1 LNRVQKGYFRDKQV
15 LSMIEEWKVMN
26 ARQVQLMKFNFPY
39 GLRKAQERL
48 LKMHNRGK
56 LNRWHN
62 GEGYSYSLEKKTAS
76 SAHFEALN
84 WVRIWLVNQLKNW
97 EKLHSWQYE
106 QDYKILRTDAFAAIK
121 NTVTGKFTFYFVEM
135 DISPRNVF
143 DKVPKYCRL
152 YEEERYKDRWWV
164 ELTNKFPKVLIV
176 SSCRKEKILE
186 LVEEEN
192 KSGLRFEVKS
202 LDEIRKE
209 CLN

>member
-1 LNRVQKGYFRDKQV
+1 MNRVQKGCSRDKQV

-97 EKLHSWQYE
+97 EKIHSWQYE
-106 QDYKILRTDAFAAIK
+106 QDYKILRTDAFAAIL
-121 NTVTGKFTFYFVEM
+121 NLYYLFPFPVHFITIS
-135 DISPRNVF
+135 DICNKKLRDF
-143 DKVPKYCRL
+143 D
-152 YEEERYKDRWWV
+152 
-164 ELTNKFPKVLIV
+164 
-176 SSCRKEKILE
+176 
-186 LVEEEN
+186 
-192 KSGLRFEVKS
+192 
-202 LDEIRKE
+202 
-209 CLN
+209 